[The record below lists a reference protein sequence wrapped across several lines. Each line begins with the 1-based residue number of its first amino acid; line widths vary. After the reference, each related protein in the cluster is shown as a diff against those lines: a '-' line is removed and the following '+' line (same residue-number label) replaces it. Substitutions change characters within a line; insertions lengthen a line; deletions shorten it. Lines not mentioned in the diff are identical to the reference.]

1 MKKLTGSSS
10 CLAVGLLAAISLQGA
25 TIYYGADNGAGPGDA
40 RPLSDGARSAFVA
53 ATGATGPITFEGL
66 AVGFNANFTAAPG
79 VDVTMTNLLS
89 SFCGGVCATDAHSPD
104 PLGFNV
110 TANGSQHLRV
120 VPAFGSEGGA
130 VTFTFAVPV
139 YAFGFYLTDTDN
151 SFPGPIHV
159 TFYAGGSQSLSITK
173 NNNLGGALFWG
184 YSDPGV
190 AITSFSLTT
199 GATTSDK
206 RDLWGI
212 DDVYYAQVPEPRT
225 MLLLGAGL
233 AYLGWRRRRS
243 KQCC

>member
-1 MKKLTGSSS
+1 MKKLTDCSRS
-10 CLAVGLLAAISLQGA
+10 LAVGLLAAISLQGA
-25 TIYYGADNGAGPGDA
+25 TIYYGADNGAGPGDD
-40 RPLSDGARSAFVA
+40 RPLSDAARSAFVS

-89 SFCGGVCATDAHSPD
+89 SFCGGVCAINDHSPD

-110 TANGSQHLRV
+110 TASGSQHLRV
-120 VPAFGSEGGA
+120 VPAYDSAGGA

-139 YAFGFYLTDTDN
+139 YAFGFYLTDTQDN
-151 SFPGPIHV
+151 FPGPILV
-159 TFYAGGSQSLSITK
+159 AFNDGESQSLSITK
-173 NNNLGGALFWG
+173 NDYSGGALFWG
-184 YSDPGV
+184 YSNPGA
-190 AITSFSLTT
+190 AITSFSITT
-199 GATTSDK
+199 GATSDK

-233 AYLGWRRRRS
+233 AYLAWRRRR
-243 KQCC
+243 

>member
-10 CLAVGLLAAISLQGA
+10 RLAVGLLAAISLHGA

-40 RPLSDGARSAFVA
+40 RTLSDAARSSFVS

-89 SFCGGVCATDAHSPD
+89 SFCGGVCATDQHSPD

-110 TANGSQHLRV
+110 TASGSQHLRV
-120 VPAFGSEGGA
+120 VPAFDSGGGTVRFA
-130 VTFTFAVPV
+130 FAVPV
-139 YAFGFYLTDTDN
+139 YAFGFYLTDTQEN
-151 SFPGPIHV
+151 FPGPIHV
-159 TFYAGGSQSLSITK
+159 TFNDGESQSLSITK
-173 NNNLGGALFWG
+173 NDNSGGALFWG
-184 YSDPGV
+184 YSNPGA
-190 AITSFSLTT
+190 AITSFSIST
-199 GATTSDK
+199 GATGDR
-206 RDLWGI
+206 RDLWGV

-233 AYLGWRRRRS
+233 AYLGWRRRR
-243 KQCC
+243 